1 LGYDEIYIDKTL
13 YPLRKN
19 LDFFYVGD
27 VSNHHY
33 ATHLR
38 MVSMAQLLAQSA
50 WLIPCYPLVGMLLSI
65 IWFPAITRRTGP
77 RPAGYV
83 NAVTTFVALVHG
95 VLALPA
101 VLGQPPSHFSIPW
114 LQVAGLDLSIP
125 IEISALT
132 IGATV
137 LINLLNFGAQIYG
150 VGYLEMDWGWARLY
164 AMLALFEAGMCALVL
179 CDSLFFSYM
188 ILEILTL
195 GTYLLIGVWFN
206 QSLVV
211 TGARDAFLTKRI
223 GDLFL
228 LMGVLAIY
236 PLAHTWNFDELAVW
250 AQTADVDPKV
260 ITLVGLALL
269 AGPMGKCAQ
278 FPLHLWL
285 DEAMEGPIPSSI
297 LRNSVV
303 VATGAWVLVK
313 LEPVLS
319 LSPFVMNAAIA
330 IGAVTAI
337 GGTLIATAQID
348 TKRALSYLVSAYM
361 GVVFIAVG
369 AQQIEAALLV
379 VLTHAVAMA
388 CLVASAG
395 SIILNNITQ
404 DLTQLGGV
412 WSRRP
417 ITGLSF
423 VAGALGLIAL
433 PPLGGFWSM
442 LALVNGL
449 WETRPGLVGL
459 VLLINALAA
468 FSLTRTFGLI
478 FAGSIKPMTVRS
490 PENLWPITLPMTFLA
505 AFVLHVPVILQSLSL
520 LPSWATLNKDM
531 ALMLTW
537 SSIFGLSLGAVVY
550 ISNFVK
556 KPVQLPW
563 KPLQDLFAYDFYTPK
578 LYRSSVVGSVDI
590 VSRITDWIDRYVV
603 DGLVNLVGLSSI
615 FGGEA
620 LKYGN
625 SGQTQF
631 YVLTIAIG
639 LVVTALWMSWSF
651 LTHLT
656 ITTQMVSMATQLVSL
671 VTGS

>member
-1 LGYDEIYIDKTL
+1 MTQWLI
-13 YPLRKN
+13 
-19 LDFFYVGD
+19 
-27 VSNHHY
+27 
-33 ATHLR
+33 
-38 MVSMAQLLAQSA
+38 QSA
-50 WLIPCYPLVGMLLSI
+50 WLIPCYPLVGMLLSS

-83 NAVTTFVALVHG
+83 NAITTFIAFLHG
-95 VLALPA
+95 LLTLFP
-101 VLGQPPSHFSIPW
+101 LLNQPPLEISVSW
-114 LQVAGLDLSIP
+114 LQVADLNLVLP
-125 IEISALT
+125 LEISALT

-137 LINLLNFGAQIYG
+137 LITGLNLLAQIYG
-150 VGYLEMDWGWARLY
+150 VGYLEMDWGWARFYSL
-164 AMLALFEAGMCALVL
+164 LAFFEAGMCALVL
-179 CDSLFFSYM
+179 FNSLFFSYL

-195 GTYLLIGVWFN
+195 GTYLLIGIWFN

-236 PLAHTWNFDELAVW
+236 PLAHTWDYNGLAAW
-250 AQTADVDPKV
+250 AQTADVNPAL

-285 DEAMEGPIPSSI
+285 DEAMEGPLPSTI

-313 LEPVLS
+313 LEPVLA
-319 LSPFVMNAAIA
+319 LSPVVLTATIA

-337 GGTLIATAQID
+337 GGTLIAIAQID
-348 TKRALSYLVSAYM
+348 VKRSLSYLVSAYM

-369 AQQIEAALLV
+369 TQQTEAALLL

-388 CLVASAG
+388 TLVASCG
-395 SIILNNITQ
+395 SIVLNNITQ
-404 DLTQLGGV
+404 DLTQLGGL

-423 VAGALGLIAL
+423 IVGALGLVAL
-433 PPLGGFWSM
+433 PPLGSFWALLK
-442 LALVNGL
+442 LADGL
-449 WETRPGLVGL
+449 WSTRPAIVGL
-459 VLLINALAA
+459 LLVINTLAA
-468 FSLTRTFGLI
+468 FSITRTFGLM
-478 FAGSIKPMTVRS
+478 FAGKVKPMTVRS
-490 PENLWPITLPMTFLA
+490 PENLWPITLPMTILA
-505 AFVLHVPVILQSLSL
+505 GFVLHLPVILQSLDL
-520 LPSWATLNKDM
+520 LPAWATLNKDVG
-531 ALMLTW
+531 LLLTW
-537 SSIFGLSLGAVVY
+537 SSIFGISLSAVLY
-550 ISNFVK
+550 IGNGVK
-556 KPVQLPW
+556 KPIRLPW
-563 KPLQDLFAYDFYTPK
+563 KPLQDLFAYDFYTPT

-590 VSRITDWIDRYVV
+590 VSRLTDWIDRYII
-603 DGLVNLVGLSSI
+603 DGLVNLVGITSL

-625 SGQTQF
+625 SGKAQS
-631 YVLTIAIG
+631 YALTIALGVI
-639 LVVTALWMSWSF
+639 LTALWMSWSF
-651 LTHLT
+651 LSHLT
-656 ITTQMVSMATQLVSL
+656 FTTRLISY